1 MSSRDELPSG
11 TIREGLRIEGVVPL
25 RDRAPKELLPWSFR
39 QVDKPLPEKQLSIE
53 GADPLLLFG
62 FNDVYLR
69 KIENAFPDTH
79 ITARGTE
86 IHLEGAEQDIEK
98 VERVFN
104 EMVVLLDRNETLT
117 EDDVDTVL
125 ALFDSEEAPARTD
138 PGEAEAILF
147 TPDGEVIKPRSPNQ
161 ERLVSA
167 ADANDIVFAIGPAGT
182 GKTYVAVAMAVAAL
196 NNHRVNRIVLTR
208 PAVEAGEQLGFLP
221 GDFYEKVDPYLQ
233 PLYDALGDMLPREKM
248 AEYLEQDRVEVVP
261 LAYMRGRTL
270 KSSFVILDEAQNVTT
285 NQMKMFLTRL
295 GPKSQAIVT
304 GDITQT
310 DLTDRGE
317 SGLIQVQDIL
327 QGIDGIDF
335 IYLEREDVVRHRLVR
350 EIIAAYEEHDA

>member
-1 MSSRDELPSG
+1 
-11 TIREGLRIEGVVPL
+11 
-25 RDRAPKELLPWSFR
+25 
-39 QVDKPLPEKQLSIE
+39 LPEKQLSIE

-69 KIENAFPDTH
+69 KIESAFPDTH

-86 IHLEGAEQDIEK
+86 IHLQGDEEAIEK

-117 EDDVDTVL
+117 EDDVETVL
-125 ALFDSEEAPARTD
+125 ALFDSEDSDTSTV
-138 PGEAEAILF
+138 GNAETILT

-161 ERLVSA
+161 ERLVRSA
-167 ADANDIVFAIGPAGT
+167 QSNDVVFAIGPAGT

-196 NNHRVNRIVLTR
+196 NEHRVKRIVLSR

-233 PLYDALGDMLPREKM
+233 PLYDAIGDMMPREQM

-285 NQMKMFLTRL
+285 SQMKMFLTRL
-295 GPKSQAIVT
+295 GPKSQAIIT

-310 DLTDRGE
+310 DLKNRSQ
-317 SGLIQVQDIL
+317 SGLIQVQHIL
-327 QGIDGIDF
+327 KDIDGIDF

>member
-1 MSSRDELPSG
+1 M
-11 TIREGLRIEGVVPL
+11 
-25 RDRAPKELLPWSFR
+25 
-39 QVDKPLPEKQLSIE
+39 PEKQLSIE

-69 KIENAFPDTH
+69 KIEEAFPDTH

-86 IHLEGAEQDIEK
+86 IHLRGDEEAIDK

-104 EMVVLLDRNETLT
+104 EMVVLLDRNDTLT

-125 ALFDSEEAPARTD
+125 ALFDSEDGTAAAPAMEED
-138 PGEAEAILF
+138 PETILT

-161 ERLVSA
+161 QRLVSSA
-167 ADANDIVFAIGPAGT
+167 QSNDVVFAIGPAGT
-182 GKTYVAVAMAVAAL
+182 GKTYVAVAMAVAAF
-196 NNHRVNRIVLTR
+196 NAHRVKRIVLSR

-233 PLYDALGDMLPREKM
+233 PLYDALGDMMPREQM

-285 NQMKMFLTRL
+285 SQMKMFLTRL
-295 GPKSQAIVT
+295 GPKSQAIIT

-310 DLTDRGE
+310 DLQNRSE
-317 SGLIQVQDIL
+317 SGLIQVQHILKDIN
-327 QGIDGIDF
+327 GIDF

>member
-1 MSSRDELPSG
+1 M
-11 TIREGLRIEGVVPL
+11 
-25 RDRAPKELLPWSFR
+25 
-39 QVDKPLPEKQLSIE
+39 PEKQLSIE
-53 GADPLLLFG
+53 GTDPLLLFG

-69 KIENAFPDTH
+69 KIESAFPDTH

-86 IHLEGAEQDIEK
+86 IHLQGDEEDIEQ

-117 EDDVDTVL
+117 EDDVETVL
-125 ALFDSEEAPARTD
+125 ALFDSEEPDTPD
-138 PGEAEAILF
+138 VGDAEAILT
-147 TPDGEVIKPRSPNQ
+147 TPEDEVIKPRSPNQ
-161 ERLVSA
+161 KRLVRSA
-167 ADANDIVFAIGPAGT
+167 QSNDVVFAIGPAGT

-196 NNHRVNRIVLTR
+196 NEHRVKRIVLSR

-233 PLYDALGDMLPREKM
+233 PLYDAIGDMMPREQM

-285 NQMKMFLTRL
+285 SQMKMFLTRL
-295 GPKSQAIVT
+295 GPKSQAIIT

-310 DLTDRGE
+310 DLKNRSE
-317 SGLIQVQDIL
+317 SGLIQVQHILKDIE
-327 QGIDGIDF
+327 GIDF

-350 EIIAAYEEHDA
+350 EIIAAYEEHDG

>member
-1 MSSRDELPSG
+1 
-11 TIREGLRIEGVVPL
+11 
-25 RDRAPKELLPWSFR
+25 
-39 QVDKPLPEKQLSIE
+39 LPEKQLSIE

-69 KIENAFPDTH
+69 KIESAFPDTH

-86 IHLEGAEQDIEK
+86 IHLRGDEEDIEK

-104 EMVVLLDRNETLT
+104 EMVVLLDRNDTLT
-117 EDDVDTVL
+117 EDDVETVL
-125 ALFDSEEAPARTD
+125 ALFDSSSNESAAPA
-138 PGEAEAILF
+138 EAEAILT

-161 ERLVSA
+161 QRLVGSA
-167 ADANDIVFAIGPAGT
+167 RSNDVVFAIGPAGT

-196 NNHRVNRIVLTR
+196 NDHRVKRIVLSR

-285 NQMKMFLTRL
+285 SQMKMFLTRL
-295 GPKSQAIVT
+295 GPKSQAIIT

-310 DLTDRGE
+310 DLSNRSE
-317 SGLIQVQDIL
+317 SGLIQVQHILKDIE
-327 QGIDGIDF
+327 GIDF

>member
-1 MSSRDELPSG
+1 M
-11 TIREGLRIEGVVPL
+11 
-25 RDRAPKELLPWSFR
+25 
-39 QVDKPLPEKQLSIE
+39 PEKQLSIE

-62 FNDVYLR
+62 FNDVHLR
-69 KIENAFPDTH
+69 KIEEAFPDTH
-79 ITARGTE
+79 ITARGTD
-86 IHLEGAEQDIEK
+86 IHLRGAAETLEK

-104 EMVVLLDRNETLT
+104 EMVVLLDRNDTLT

-125 ALFDSEEAPARTD
+125 ALFDSDAADASAPAQDADT
-138 PGEAEAILF
+138 ILF
-147 TPDGEVIKPRSPNQ
+147 TPEGEGIKPRSPNQ
-161 ERLVSA
+161 ERLVSSA
-167 ADANDIVFAIGPAGT
+167 QSNDVVFAIGPAGT

-196 NNHRVNRIVLTR
+196 NDHRVKRIVLSR

-270 KSSFVILDEAQNVTT
+270 KDSFVILDEAQNVTT
-285 NQMKMFLTRL
+285 SQMKMFLTRL
-295 GPKSQAIVT
+295 GPKSQAIIT
-304 GDITQT
+304 GDVTQT
-310 DLTDRGE
+310 DLQHRSE
-317 SGLIQVQDIL
+317 SGLVQVQHILKDI
-327 QGIDGIDF
+327 QGIDF

>member
-1 MSSRDELPSG
+1 
-11 TIREGLRIEGVVPL
+11 
-25 RDRAPKELLPWSFR
+25 
-39 QVDKPLPEKQLSIE
+39 LPEKTLSIE

-69 KIENAFPDTH
+69 KIEDAFPDTH

-86 IHLEGAEQDIEK
+86 IHLEGDEEALEN

-104 EMVVLLDRNETLT
+104 EMAVLLDRNDTLT
-117 EDDVDTVL
+117 EDDVETVL
-125 ALFDSEEAPARTD
+125 ALFDSDDGTATTEPSS
-138 PGEAEAILF
+138 AEAILF
-147 TPDGEVIKPRSPNQ
+147 TPDGEVIKPRTPNQ
-161 ERLVSA
+161 ERLVDSA
-167 ADANDIVFAIGPAGT
+167 QSNDVVFCIGPAGT

-196 NNHRVNRIVLTR
+196 NDHRVKRIVLSR

-233 PLYDALGDMLPREKM
+233 PLYDALGDMMPREKM
-248 AEYLEQDRVEVVP
+248 AESLEQDRVEVVP

-285 NQMKMFLTRL
+285 SQMKMFLTRL
-295 GPKSQAIVT
+295 GPKSQAIIT
-304 GDITQT
+304 GDVTQT
-310 DLTDRGE
+310 DLQHQSE
-317 SGLIQVQDIL
+317 SGLIQVQHILKDIE
-327 QGIDGIDF
+327 GIDF

-350 EIIAAYEEHDA
+350 EIIAAYEEHGA

>member
-1 MSSRDELPSG
+1 M
-11 TIREGLRIEGVVPL
+11 
-25 RDRAPKELLPWSFR
+25 
-39 QVDKPLPEKQLSIE
+39 PEKQLSIE

-69 KIENAFPDTH
+69 KIERAFPDTH

-86 IHLEGAEQDIEK
+86 IHLQGDEDAIEK

-104 EMVVLLDRNETLT
+104 EMVVLLDRNDTLT
-117 EDDVDTVL
+117 EDDVETVL
-125 ALFDSEEAPARTD
+125 ALFDSEERDAPSTGSPD
-138 PGEAEAILF
+138 TILT
-147 TPDGEVIKPRSPNQ
+147 TPEGDVIKPRSPNQ
-161 ERLVSA
+161 ERLVNSA
-167 ADANDIVFAIGPAGT
+167 QSNDVVFAIGPAGT

-196 NNHRVNRIVLTR
+196 NDHRVKRIVLSR

-233 PLYDALGDMLPREKM
+233 PLYDAIGDMMPREQM
-248 AEYLEQDRVEVVP
+248 AEYLEQHRVEVVP

-285 NQMKMFLTRL
+285 SQMKMFLTRL
-295 GPKSQAIVT
+295 GPKSQAIIT

-310 DLTDRGE
+310 DLQNRSE
-317 SGLIQVQDIL
+317 SGLIQVQHIL
-327 QGIDGIDF
+327 KDIDGIDF

>member
-1 MSSRDELPSG
+1 M
-11 TIREGLRIEGVVPL
+11 
-25 RDRAPKELLPWSFR
+25 
-39 QVDKPLPEKQLSIE
+39 PEKQLSIE

-69 KIENAFPDTH
+69 KIESAFPDTH
-79 ITARGTE
+79 ITARGTD
-86 IHLEGAEQDIEK
+86 IHLRGDEEALEK

-125 ALFDSEEAPARTD
+125 ALFDSEDTDQAPLAD
-138 PGEAEAILF
+138 AEAILT

-161 ERLVSA
+161 KRLVQSA
-167 ADANDIVFAIGPAGT
+167 GSNDVVFAIGPAGT

-196 NNHRVNRIVLTR
+196 NDHRVKRIVLSR

-233 PLYDALGDMLPREKM
+233 PLYDAIGDMMPREQM

-285 NQMKMFLTRL
+285 SQMKMFLTRL
-295 GPKSQAIVT
+295 GPKSQAIIT
-304 GDITQT
+304 GDVTQT
-310 DLTDRGE
+310 DLNNRGD
-317 SGLIQVQDIL
+317 SGLIQVQHILKDIE
-327 QGIDGIDF
+327 GIEF

>member
-1 MSSRDELPSG
+1 
-11 TIREGLRIEGVVPL
+11 
-25 RDRAPKELLPWSFR
+25 
-39 QVDKPLPEKQLSIE
+39 LPEKQLSIE

-69 KIENAFPDTH
+69 KIEEAFPDTH

-86 IHLEGAEQDIEK
+86 IHLQGEEDDIEK

-104 EMVVLLDRNETLT
+104 EMVVLLDRNDTLT

-125 ALFDSEEAPARTD
+125 ALFDSEDGTASSPPTE
-138 PGEAEAILF
+138 GEAEALLT

-161 ERLVSA
+161 QRLVSSA
-167 ADANDIVFAIGPAGT
+167 QSNDVVFAIGPAGT

-196 NNHRVNRIVLTR
+196 NDHRVKRIVLSR

-233 PLYDALGDMLPREKM
+233 PLYDAIGDMMPREQM

-285 NQMKMFLTRL
+285 SQMKMFLTRL
-295 GPKSQAIVT
+295 GPKSQAIIT

-310 DLTDRGE
+310 DLNNRSD
-317 SGLIQVQDIL
+317 SGLIQVQHIL
-327 QGIDGIDF
+327 KDIDGIDF
-335 IYLEREDVVRHRLVR
+335 VYLEREDVVRHRLVR

>member
-1 MSSRDELPSG
+1 
-11 TIREGLRIEGVVPL
+11 
-25 RDRAPKELLPWSFR
+25 
-39 QVDKPLPEKQLSIE
+39 LPEKQLSIE
-53 GADPLLLFG
+53 GADPLHLFG

-69 KIENAFPDTH
+69 KIERAFPDTH

-86 IHLEGAEQDIEK
+86 IHLQGDEEDIEQ

-125 ALFDSEEAPARTD
+125 ALFDSEDADGAALAD
-138 PGEAEAILF
+138 KEAILT

-161 ERLVSA
+161 QRLLQSA
-167 ADANDIVFAIGPAGT
+167 RSNDVVFAIGPAGT

-196 NNHRVNRIVLTR
+196 NDHQVKRIVLSR

-233 PLYDALGDMLPREKM
+233 PLYDALGDMMPREQM

-285 NQMKMFLTRL
+285 SQMKMFLTRL
-295 GPKSQAIVT
+295 GPKSQAIIT

-310 DLTDRGE
+310 DLNNRDE
-317 SGLIQVQDIL
+317 SGLIQVQHILKDIE
-327 QGIDGIDF
+327 GIDF

-350 EIIAAYEEHDA
+350 EIIAAYEEHDG

>member
-1 MSSRDELPSG
+1 M
-11 TIREGLRIEGVVPL
+11 
-25 RDRAPKELLPWSFR
+25 
-39 QVDKPLPEKQLSIE
+39 PEKQLSIE

-69 KIENAFPDTH
+69 KIEEAFPDTH

-86 IHLEGAEQDIEK
+86 IHLRGDEEAIEK

-104 EMVVLLDRNETLT
+104 EMVVLLDRNDTLT
-117 EDDVDTVL
+117 EDDVETVL
-125 ALFDSEEAPARTD
+125 ALFDSGDGAASAPT
-138 PGEAEAILF
+138 PKGEAEAILT
-147 TPDGEVIKPRSPNQ
+147 TPDEEVIKPRSPNQ
-161 ERLVSA
+161 QRLVSSA
-167 ADANDIVFAIGPAGT
+167 QSNDVVFAIGPAGT
-182 GKTYVAVAMAVAAL
+182 GKTYVAVAMAVAAF
-196 NNHRVNRIVLTR
+196 NAHRVKRIVLSR

-233 PLYDALGDMLPREKM
+233 PLYDALGDMMPREQM

-285 NQMKMFLTRL
+285 SQMKMFLTRL
-295 GPKSQAIVT
+295 GPKSQAIIT

-310 DLTDRGE
+310 DLQNRSE
-317 SGLIQVQDIL
+317 SGLIQVQHILKDIN
-327 QGIDGIDF
+327 GIDF

>member
-1 MSSRDELPSG
+1 M
-11 TIREGLRIEGVVPL
+11 
-25 RDRAPKELLPWSFR
+25 
-39 QVDKPLPEKQLSIE
+39 PEKQLSIE

-69 KIENAFPDTH
+69 KIEEAFPDTH

-86 IHLEGAEQDIEK
+86 IHLQGEEEAIEN

-104 EMVVLLDRNETLT
+104 EMVVLLDRNDTLT
-117 EDDVDTVL
+117 EDDVETVL
-125 ALFDSEEAPARTD
+125 ALFDSEDGTPATTKPSD
-138 PGEAEAILF
+138 TEAILF

-161 ERLVSA
+161 QRLVSSA
-167 ADANDIVFAIGPAGT
+167 QSNDVVFAIGPAGT

-196 NNHRVNRIVLTR
+196 NDHRVKRIVLSR

-233 PLYDALGDMLPREKM
+233 PLYDALGDMMPREQM

-285 NQMKMFLTRL
+285 SQMKMFLTRL
-295 GPKSQAIVT
+295 GPKSQAIIT

-310 DLTDRGE
+310 DLNNRSE
-317 SGLIQVQDIL
+317 SGLIQVQHILKDIE
-327 QGIDGIDF
+327 GIDF